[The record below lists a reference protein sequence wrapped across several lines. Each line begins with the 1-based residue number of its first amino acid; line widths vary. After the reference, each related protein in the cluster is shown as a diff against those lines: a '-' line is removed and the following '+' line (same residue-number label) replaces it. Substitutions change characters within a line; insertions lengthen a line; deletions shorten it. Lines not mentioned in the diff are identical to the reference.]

1 MWGKCRLE
9 YWPCRIDPQIPFVWK
24 LRTLDSSPNSSS
36 NLKMQLYINL
46 AIRETR
52 DADCVARQTLT
63 INDSY
68 GEGVWSST
76 GDYKDSTNQLMEVMI
91 GMK

>member
-1 MWGKCRLE
+1 
-9 YWPCRIDPQIPFVWK
+9 
-24 LRTLDSSPNSSS
+24 
-36 NLKMQLYINL
+36 MQLYINL